1 MKTHNTPMTAALLL
15 ALPAL
20 SMASDEPESSFSLLL
35 RLQPELVHVDGS
47 AAEARDADGWYLTD
61 GWAGGSKNRMNF
73 GALFIDGE
81 HPVGNDLRVVG
92 RFGLNINT
100 EGLADGSAQHREI
113 YLGVAG
119 NFGRVVGG
127 RLETPYKQAALGW
140 DPLNGT
146 AFQARGNIGRSGGAF
161 GHSSYI
167 DNAIEYSHRFGPV
180 SLRAMAALDEDSH
193 TTSDRPLWSVSLA
206 MPAGPVELMLAHI
219 DASEFEDGPD
229 KRTGT
234 KLGARYSEGP
244 WTVAGHYEIRG
255 EGLENGDFMYLTGS
269 YRWQD
274 WSFIA
279 SHGRFSDDSTANND
293 GRYSAV
299 AARYHFARNVSA
311 HVGFRRLNR
320 DAEGGE
326 NIAGLGI
333 RAIFNTG
340 NLLSRN

>member
-1 MKTHNTPMTAALLL
+1 MNINITLLAAALV
-15 ALPAL
+15 LPAL
-20 SMASDEPESSFSLLL
+20 PSLSKASDDPENNFSILL

-61 GWAGGSKNRMNF
+61 GWAGGNKNRMNF
-73 GALFIDGE
+73 GALFINGE
-81 HPVGNDLRVVG
+81 HQLNDGLRAVG

-100 EGLADGSAQHREI
+100 EGLPEGSAQHREI
-113 YLGVAG
+113 YLGLAG
-119 NFGRVVGG
+119 DFGQVIAG
-127 RLETPYKQAALGW
+127 RLETPYKLAALGW

-161 GHSSYI
+161 GHGSYI
-167 DNAIEYSHRFGPV
+167 DNALEYSHRFGPV
-180 SLRAMAALDEDSH
+180 SLRAMAALDEDSES
-193 TTSDRPLWSVSLA
+193 TSNRPMWSASVA
-206 MPAGPVELMLAHI
+206 MPVGPVELMVAHI
-219 DASEFEDGPD
+219 DASEFDDGPD

-244 WTVAGHYEIRG
+244 WTIAGHYEVRG
-255 EGLENGDFMYLTGS
+255 EGLEDGDFMYLTTS

-279 SHGRFSDDSTANND
+279 GHGRFNDDSANNND

-311 HVGFRRLNR
+311 HAGIRRLTR
-320 DAEGGE
+320 DTGGSE
-326 NIAGLGI
+326 NIAGIGI
-333 RAIFNTG
+333 RAIFNSG
-340 NLLSRN
+340 NLLR